1 MLKEIVYWVYQFF
14 SNLRQSKKSKD
25 NGRLNSVMFVSICL
39 FINVLTLLNI
49 IEYYTTYD
57 IIEKIPIT
65 TKYEFSSWICIIV
78 IMIPFIGLIYKRY
91 LSENKLSN
99 MLQEYAAKSKR
110 RLRWGNFLVFC
121 YCILTWVWFFMTLN
135 L

>member
-49 IEYYTTYD
+49 IEYYTTSLVSG
-57 IIEKIPIT
+57 EK
-65 TKYEFSSWICIIV
+65 FSDK
-78 IMIPFIGLIYKRY
+78 GLIIKH
-91 LSENKLSN
+91 
-99 MLQEYAAKSKR
+99 Q
-110 RLRWGNFLVFC
+110 
-121 YCILTWVWFFMTLN
+121 
-135 L
+135 

>member
-25 NGRLNSVMFVSICL
+25 NGRLDSVMFVSICL
-39 FINVLTLLNI
+39 FVNVLTLLNI

-78 IMIPFIGLIYKRY
+78 IMIPFIGLIYKRFKFRKFNLQFLIYKCRKYVSY
-91 LSENKLSN
+91 LPP
-99 MLQEYAAKSKR
+99 
-110 RLRWGNFLVFC
+110 C
-121 YCILTWVWFFMTLN
+121 
-135 L
+135 